1 MSRFEGKVAIVTGA
15 ASGVGRAT
23 TQRLTSEGATVF
35 GLDLNEDGLKETF
48 DGLERGAYAVSDI
61 SRRDAAHDAVAQC
74 VAANGRVDVL
84 CNIAGVLRSGRL
96 ANVTEDDLSLIIGV
110 NVAGTLWMTQAA
122 MPHLEEAGG
131 AVVNIGSNAG
141 LMGVAYQT
149 AYAASKGAVIQM
161 TRSLAMEFIKSGVR
175 INCVAPGGI
184 KTPMSKTAQ
193 LPEDADW
200 ELIQPYVGFRPMSRP
215 EELAAVIAFVASDD
229 ASAMHGAIVSADSGL
244 TTG

>member
-184 KTPMSKTAQ
+184 KTPMSRAAQ